1 MKTPLYYSSH
11 SRVLRLCIVVILAST
26 QLTGCLTT
34 TGSIARDYRCRSYDY
49 CAYTDPPRQYV
60 RAPDGWGGKYC
71 LQNPTEC

>member
-1 MKTPLYYSSH
+1 MHIVVYTKTPLYYI
-11 SRVLRLCIVVILAST
+11 RAIVLILASMS
-26 QLTGCLTT
+26 LTGCLTT
-34 TGSIARDYRCRSYDY
+34 ISGSDYRCRSYDH

>member
-1 MKTPLYYSSH
+1 MHIVVHRKTPLYYTSCI
-11 SRVLRLCIVVILAST
+11 RAIVLILAST

-34 TGSIARDYRCRSYDY
+34 LGGKDYRCRANDY
-49 CAYTDPPRQYV
+49 CPYTDPPRQYV